1 MYKQIKLFFR
11 EKLDDIIT
19 AQQMVKINNGI
30 ANELSEETDLTKKEA
45 KKVVSDA
52 MDAYESTCDNLIN
65 SKLPNNAIHIGVLAH
80 NMIMVSAIRS
90 NASYNDE
97 VYEYCDLSVMS
108 FYGVS
113 NDKRN
118 IGTDIITNEQK
129 KTLDVMLD
137 RYMSI
142 YESYVLAS
150 KELNKNVR

>member
-1 MYKQIKLFFR
+1 
-11 EKLDDIIT
+11 
-19 AQQMVKINNGI
+19 
-30 ANELSEETDLTKKEA
+30 
-45 KKVVSDA
+45 
-52 MDAYESTCDNLIN
+52 
-65 SKLPNNAIHIGVLAH
+65 
-80 NMIMVSAIRS
+80 MIMVSTIRS

-150 KELNKNVR
+150 KEVIKKIT